1 MKRIILLFFLV
12 FLIIIPASAQFSTYY
27 YWYMDFFDNSFFTDQ
42 NTGTSALPILVIPG
56 AGKFEAMG
64 TAYTASIED
73 GGVIQ
78 SNPSATSLL
87 DKTELTF
94 THSNWIAD
102 SSVEQVYYTTRFD
115 DFGIGFRGQMIYS
128 NFIRNSDFS
137 EADAY
142 GTIAEGV
149 ITANAS
155 YNLLSSYSF
164 KGLAVGANLKIAFR
178 NIPEEIAANQSAIAI
193 MGDIGLL
200 TRFNLFKFFQS
211 REPNFAVGLAAKNM
225 GPPVRA
231 NPTVPDVTD
240 PLPSEISAGL
250 SYSPIRPLT
259 VNLDFNV
266 PFYLGSDL
274 PPKKPDLS
282 LGADLQFAPF
292 LSLQA
297 GLRYEGG
304 NFRISLGTGVE
315 VNELTINVNY
325 THDFTTRDY
334 SQELLDRISI
344 QAAINLGD
352 RGRKAL
358 QERVDEA
365 FLAGYKAYQ
374 AGAYEEAVKQFRK
387 ALELDPSFDIAER
400 YLVTVQSLWDAS
412 NNLLKAGQT
421 FFGDPD
427 QGNTEEAE
435 PDSTNPDSQDSSSEE

>member
-1 MKRIILLFFLV
+1 MKRTIILFFLV
-12 FLIIIPASAQFSTYY
+12 FLVIIPACAEFSTYY
-27 YWYMDFFDNSFFTDQ
+27 YWYTEFFNNSFFSDEKTA
-42 NTGTSALPILVIPG
+42 TTALPIHEKPG
-56 AGKFEAMG
+56 AGKIEAMG

-73 GGVIQ
+73 GGVLQ

-87 DKTELTF
+87 DHTELTF

-102 SSVEQVYYTTRFD
+102 SSVEQAYYTTRFD
-115 DFGIGFRGQMIYS
+115 DFGFGFRGQMIYS

-149 ITANAS
+149 VTANAS
-155 YNLLSSYSF
+155 FNLFSSYSF
-164 KGLAVGANLKIAFR
+164 KGLAVGANIKLAFR
-178 NIPEEIAANQSAIAI
+178 NIPEEIAADQSALAI

-211 REPNFAVGLAAKNM
+211 REPNFAVGLAAKNL

-231 NPTVPDVTD
+231 NPFVPDVTD
-240 PLPSEISAGL
+240 PLPSEISAGV
-250 SYSPIRPLT
+250 SYSPIKPLT
-259 VNLDFNV
+259 VNLDFNL
-266 PFYLGSDL
+266 PFFLGSDL

-304 NFRISLGTGVE
+304 NFRISLGTGVD
-315 VNELTINVNY
+315 VNDLAINVNY
-325 THDFTTRDY
+325 THDFTTRNY

-344 QAAINLGD
+344 QASINLGD

-358 QERVDEA
+358 QEKVDEE

-374 AGAYEEAVKQFRK
+374 AGAYSEAIEHFRK
-387 ALELDPSFDIAER
+387 ALELDPSFDIAQR
-400 YLVTVQSLWDAS
+400 YLVTVQNLLDAS
-412 NNLLKAGQT
+412 DNLLKAGQT

-427 QGNTEEAE
+427 AGNSSASDAGNE
-435 PDSTNPDSQDSSSEE
+435 DSETTSE